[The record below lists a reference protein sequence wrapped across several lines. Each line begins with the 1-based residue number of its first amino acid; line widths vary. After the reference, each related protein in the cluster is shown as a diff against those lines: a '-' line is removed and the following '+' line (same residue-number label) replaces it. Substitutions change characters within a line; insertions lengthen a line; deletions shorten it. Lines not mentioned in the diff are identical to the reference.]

1 MKKRTLCIVILISFY
16 NYCQN
21 NSENIEY
28 KKRVLETIEINFLSS
43 YYQQEGD
50 NASVTGGIGNED
62 LEDFHPNII
71 ISIPLSDDNF
81 ITIDYGISTYT
92 SASSSNGNPFDAG
105 SNYNETTSPWYA
117 SSGASKVDTWRSLN
131 LEYTHFSDDRN
142 TIINANIS
150 NSKEW
155 DYKSFG
161 FGGGITKYSNNKN
174 TSYSFATQI
183 YLDEWMPIYPKELDY
198 YDIYDGDTNIGFF
211 NSRKIFDET
220 GTVSQDWTPINN
232 FSPMDDKNR
241 NTYSLSFLFSQ
252 ILNENSQISF
262 FIDFINQKGWLAN
275 PLQRV
280 YFSDINNFYIG
291 NPESIPIYTSNENRD
306 VFHLAD
312 DIERLPSTRIK
323 IPLGLRYNY
332 FFSENITLRSYYR
345 FYKDDWG
352 VNSHTISLELPM
364 KFLENLTFYP
374 SYRFYTQV
382 KSDYFEAYDQH
393 LSSSIFYTSDYDLS
407 SFRSNQFGFGLKY
420 VDIFTK
426 LKFWSFGLESF
437 DLNYSHYSKNSNFKS
452 QILSIGFK
460 FIVD

>member
-1 MKKRTLCIVILISFY
+1 MILISFY
-16 NYCQN
+16 KYCQN

-50 NASVTGGIGNED
+50 YASVTGGIGNED

-232 FSPMDDKNR
+232 FSP
-241 NTYSLSFLFSQ
+241 
-252 ILNENSQISF
+252 
-262 FIDFINQKGWLAN
+262 
-275 PLQRV
+275 
-280 YFSDINNFYIG
+280 
-291 NPESIPIYTSNENRD
+291 
-306 VFHLAD
+306 
-312 DIERLPSTRIK
+312 IK
-323 IPLGLRYNY
+323 
-332 FFSENITLRSYYR
+332 
-345 FYKDDWG
+345 
-352 VNSHTISLELPM
+352 
-364 KFLENLTFYP
+364 
-374 SYRFYTQV
+374 
-382 KSDYFEAYDQH
+382 
-393 LSSSIFYTSDYDLS
+393 
-407 SFRSNQFGFGLKY
+407 
-420 VDIFTK
+420 
-426 LKFWSFGLESF
+426 
-437 DLNYSHYSKNSNFKS
+437 
-452 QILSIGFK
+452 
-460 FIVD
+460 

>member
-1 MKKRTLCIVILISFY
+1 MILISFY

-280 YFSDINNFYIG
+280 YFSDINNF
-291 NPESIPIYTSNENRD
+291 SN
-306 VFHLAD
+306 
-312 DIERLPSTRIK
+312 IK
-323 IPLGLRYNY
+323 VINVR
-332 FFSENITLRSYYR
+332 EI
-345 FYKDDWG
+345 
-352 VNSHTISLELPM
+352 NSL
-364 KFLENLTFYP
+364 
-374 SYRFYTQV
+374 
-382 KSDYFEAYDQH
+382 
-393 LSSSIFYTSDYDLS
+393 
-407 SFRSNQFGFGLKY
+407 
-420 VDIFTK
+420 
-426 LKFWSFGLESF
+426 
-437 DLNYSHYSKNSNFKS
+437 
-452 QILSIGFK
+452 
-460 FIVD
+460 